1 MPVKYEAP
9 KLNPDFELPK
19 LIEQFNGE
27 TFDIVAVR
35 FGKSQ
40 FGEYAVVTVGK
51 QKFVTGSSVLCLQL
65 HSIAE
70 LIEKEKDTVTVT
82 MKQVKRYYTF

>member
-19 LIEQFNGE
+19 LIEQFSGE

-51 QKFVTGSSVLCLQL
+51 QNYVTGSGVLCPQL
-65 HSIAE
+65 HSISD
-70 LIEKEKDTVTVT
+70 LIDECKDTVTVT

>member
-1 MPVKYEAP
+1 MPIIYEAP
-9 KLNPDFELPK
+9 TLNPDFELEK
-19 LIEQFNGE
+19 LIEKFNGK
-27 TFDIVAVR
+27 TFEISAVR

-40 FGEYAVVTVGK
+40 FGEYAVATVAK
-51 QKFVTGSSVLCLQL
+51 QEYVTGSGVLCPQL

-70 LIEKEKDTVTVT
+70 LIEKHKDTVAVS

>member
-1 MPVKYEAP
+1 MPIKYEAP
-9 KLNPDFELPK
+9 KLNPDFEFDK
-19 LIEQFNGE
+19 LIEKFNGK

-51 QKFVTGSSVLCLQL
+51 QNFVTGSSVLCPQL
-65 HSIAE
+65 HSISD
-70 LIEKEKDTVTVT
+70 LIDKNKDTVTVS